1 MKISKNKKFII
12 SNAKYQKQIQKH
24 INDNLF
30 ISSNLDIPQL
40 KKYLYENTS
49 LINTPDD
56 KGETILSYSIQRNKP
71 DVSKFLISNFDN
83 INLNYYDKNGKSYLH
98 KAVLMKNYDIITEL
112 IERGIN
118 VNSQDSSGRT
128 ALHFAAMLGDSRAI
142 KLLIVGNANV
152 NICNNSGETALGIA
166 KRNGNL
172 RCINALLKK
181 KNYTNLEIDCGD
193 SNNNDKNIN
202 LLGNLDKDD
211 NKRNHSVNLVY
222 SNYSSTMNN
231 NEICTTGLFS
241 KRNNSKDNDK
251 VCIDFLEDKAIDFGN
266 DSSDIETNVVVPK
279 EQIELSSYQGSP
291 KNFTLKGSSSNANN
305 NFNNGKIKE
314 ILHPNLNFENFIN
327 ERSLQHITLSNEND
341 NINLTEELNDNNDSF
356 HVKLIDEIN
365 MNISSSVNNISITE
379 SFNDDRN
386 DILIV
391 QSKRNDITYAKS
403 ESTVKLNQ
411 YNIKHNFKLS
421 PHMENVLSESSNM
434 QTINND
440 MIIFLK
446 EINMEKHAE
455 TLISNGFDDI
465 SLIIEQS
472 KKGIGVTE
480 KNLKEANVALIGDR
494 ARIIVH
500 IDTAAGNYEFMNY
513 NREKV
518 FAVKKENDELDEW
531 LSKIKMENYIENFV
545 SNGYYTLDLLL
556 MQMLSKQPLTEEN
569 LQFDLKIEK
578 IGYRARIIN
587 KLKED
592 AIKYKERMI
601 RTYGRRKK
609 GNLSTVSTLVFEKK
623 DYGASCQCII
633 I

>member
-118 VNSQDSSGRT
+118 VNSQDSSGST
-128 ALHFAAMLGDSRAI
+128 ALHLAALLGDSRAI

-193 SNNNDKNIN
+193 TNNNTKNVN
-202 LLGNLDKDD
+202 LLGNLDIDE

-222 SNYSSTMNN
+222 SNYSSSMNN

-241 KRNNSKDNDK
+241 KRNNSKENDK
-251 VCIDFLEDKAIDFGN
+251 LFLEDKAIDFGN
-266 DSSDIETNVVVPK
+266 DSNDIETNAVVPK
-279 EQIELSSYQGSP
+279 EQIELSSYKGSP

-327 ERSLQHITLSNEND
+327 ERSLQHITLSNDND

-356 HVKLIDEIN
+356 HVKLIDELN
-365 MNISSSVNNISITE
+365 MNISSAVSPAE
-379 SFNDDRN
+379 SFNNECDDIVVVNSKQN
-386 DILIV
+386 DIEL
-391 QSKRNDITYAKS
+391 TYSKS
-403 ESTVKLNQ
+403 ESTVKINQ
-411 YNIKHNFKLS
+411 YNIKHNFKLLT
-421 PHMENVLSESSNM
+421 HIENVLSESSNM

-440 MIIFLK
+440 MFIFLK
-446 EINMEKHAE
+446 EINMEKHTE

-480 KNLKEANVALIGDR
+480 KNLKEANVALLGDR

-500 IDTAAGNYEFMNY
+500 IDTAAGNFEFINF
-513 NREKV
+513 NKEKV
-518 FAVKKENDELDEW
+518 FALQKENNELDEW
-531 LSKIKMENYIENFV
+531 LSNIKMENYIDNFV
-545 SNGYYTLDLLL
+545 LNGYYTLDLLL

-569 LQFDLKIEK
+569 LQFDLQIEK

-601 RTYGRRKK
+601 KTYGRRKR

>member
-118 VNSQDSSGRT
+118 VNSQDSSGST
-128 ALHFAAMLGDSRAI
+128 ALHLAALLGDSRAI

-193 SNNNDKNIN
+193 TNNNTKNVN
-202 LLGNLDKDD
+202 LLGNLDIDE

-222 SNYSSTMNN
+222 SNYSSSMNN

-241 KRNNSKDNDK
+241 KRNNSKENDK
-251 VCIDFLEDKAIDFGN
+251 LFLEDKAIDFGN
-266 DSSDIETNVVVPK
+266 DSNDIETNAVVPK
-279 EQIELSSYQGSP
+279 EQIELSSYKGSP

-327 ERSLQHITLSNEND
+327 ERSLQHITLSNDND

-356 HVKLIDEIN
+356 HVKLIDELHL
-365 MNISSSVNNISITE
+365 NISSAVSPAE
-379 SFNDDRN
+379 SFNNECDDIVVVNSKQN
-386 DILIV
+386 DIEL
-391 QSKRNDITYAKS
+391 TYSKS
-403 ESTVKLNQ
+403 ESTVKINQ
-411 YNIKHNFKLS
+411 YNIKHNFKLLT
-421 PHMENVLSESSNM
+421 HIENVLSESSNM

-440 MIIFLK
+440 MFIFLK
-446 EINMEKHAE
+446 EINMEKHTE

-480 KNLKEANVALIGDR
+480 KNLKEANVALLGDR

-500 IDTAAGNYEFMNY
+500 IDTAAGNFEFINF
-513 NREKV
+513 NKEKV
-518 FAVKKENDELDEW
+518 FALQKENNELDEW
-531 LSKIKMENYIENFV
+531 LSNIKMENYIDNFV
-545 SNGYYTLDLLL
+545 LNGYYTLDLLL

-601 RTYGRRKK
+601 KTYGRRKR

>member
-118 VNSQDSSGRT
+118 VNSQDSSGST
-128 ALHFAAMLGDSRAI
+128 ALHLAALLGDSRAI
-142 KLLIVGNANV
+142 KLLIGGNANV

-193 SNNNDKNIN
+193 TNNNTKNVN
-202 LLGNLDKDD
+202 LLGNLDIDE

-222 SNYSSTMNN
+222 SNYSSSMNN

-241 KRNNSKDNDK
+241 KRNNSKENDK
-251 VCIDFLEDKAIDFGN
+251 LFLEDKAIDFGN
-266 DSSDIETNVVVPK
+266 DSSDIGTNAVVPK
-279 EQIELSSYQGSP
+279 EQIELSSYKGSP

-327 ERSLQHITLSNEND
+327 ERSLQHITLSNDND

-356 HVKLIDEIN
+356 HVKLIDELN
-365 MNISSSVNNISITE
+365 MNISSAVSPAE
-379 SFNDDRN
+379 SFNNECDDIVVVNSKQN
-386 DILIV
+386 DIEP
-391 QSKRNDITYAKS
+391 TYSKS
-403 ESTVKLNQ
+403 ESTVKINQ
-411 YNIKHNFKLS
+411 YNIKHNFKRLT
-421 PHMENVLSESSNM
+421 HIENVLSESANM

-440 MIIFLK
+440 MFIFLK
-446 EINMEKHAE
+446 EINMEKHTE

-480 KNLKEANVALIGDR
+480 KNLKEANVALLGDR

-500 IDTAAGNYEFMNY
+500 IDTAAGNFEFINF
-513 NREKV
+513 NKEKV
-518 FAVKKENDELDEW
+518 FALQKENNELDEW
-531 LSKIKMENYIENFV
+531 LSNIKMENYIDNFV
-545 SNGYYTLDLLL
+545 LNGYYTLDLLL

-601 RTYGRRKK
+601 KTYGRRKR

>member
-118 VNSQDSSGRT
+118 VNSQDSSGST
-128 ALHFAAMLGDSRAI
+128 ALHLAALLGDSRAI

-193 SNNNDKNIN
+193 TNNNTKNVN
-202 LLGNLDKDD
+202 LLGNLDIDE

-222 SNYSSTMNN
+222 SNYSSSMNN

-241 KRNNSKDNDK
+241 KRNNSKENDK
-251 VCIDFLEDKAIDFGN
+251 LFLEDKAIDFGN
-266 DSSDIETNVVVPK
+266 DSSDIETNAVVPK
-279 EQIELSSYQGSP
+279 EQIELSSYKGSP

-327 ERSLQHITLSNEND
+327 ERSLQHITLSNDND

-356 HVKLIDEIN
+356 HVKLIDELN
-365 MNISSSVNNISITE
+365 MNISSAVSPAE
-379 SFNDDRN
+379 SFNNECDDIVVVNSKQN
-386 DILIV
+386 DIEL
-391 QSKRNDITYAKS
+391 TYSKS
-403 ESTVKLNQ
+403 ESTVKINQ
-411 YNIKHNFKLS
+411 YNIKHNFKLLT
-421 PHMENVLSESSNM
+421 HIENVLSESSNM

-440 MIIFLK
+440 MFIFLK
-446 EINMEKHAE
+446 EINMEKHTE

-480 KNLKEANVALIGDR
+480 KNLKEANVALLGDR

-500 IDTAAGNYEFMNY
+500 IDTAAGNFEFINF
-513 NREKV
+513 NKEKV
-518 FAVKKENDELDEW
+518 FALQKENNELDEW
-531 LSKIKMENYIENFV
+531 LSNIKMENYIDNFV
-545 SNGYYTLDLLL
+545 LNGYYTLDLLL

-601 RTYGRRKK
+601 KTYGRRKR